1 MQRICVFCGSNHG
14 ALPEYEAGARWL
26 GQVLARRGLALVFGG
41 SHLGLMGAVA
51 AAALEAGG
59 QVIGVIPRV
68 MATREIAHGRLPD
81 LRVVESMHERKALM
95 ADLADGFVALPG
107 GAGTMDEFFEIWTWS
122 QIGLHRKPCGLLNV
136 AGYYGHL
143 LAFMDHMVAQRFV
156 RGEHRAQV
164 LVDDDAEA
172 LLDRMAGFQPQP
184 AGKWLSLE
192 P

>member
-14 ALPEYEAGARWL
+14 ALPEYEAGARRL

-51 AAALEAGG
+51 DAALEAGG